1 MTTQNSKTHSQW
13 NLLKSE
19 KFLPLFITQFL
30 SAMNNNIYKN
40 ALIIMLTFGLIKNS
54 ENINL
59 TLMINVAAGLFIL
72 PFLIFSAF
80 AGNFAD
86 NNEKSSLIQKIKLIE
101 TITVLISIIGIYFG
115 NIYLMFF
122 SLFFLGT
129 QAAFFGPL
137 KYSILPQH
145 LHQNELT
152 GGNGLIESGTFIAIL
167 IGTILGG
174 VLITLN
180 NGVHYVSI
188 LLFVIAILGFI
199 ASKRIPIAMP
209 TEKIKTNFLG
219 SYSKTWKATREVDS
233 VFKSVL
239 AISWFWFLG
248 ATLLAQFPIVVKEYM
263 KAPSTMV
270 TCILA
275 IFSIGIAIGSMWCE
289 KLTKQKVEIGLVPF
303 GAFGMTIFI
312 YMFGFFLNK
321 IHVDVINNN
330 FINNVH
336 LFAWFQYDNFLY
348 MVSSLFLLAIFGGFY
363 TVPLYAFIQY
373 RTKEENRSKVIAGNN
388 IINSLFMIG
397 SALFAI
403 LLTNFGFSLINLIYA
418 LVILNLLVSIY
429 IFKTVP
435 EFLMRF
441 VVWILINTTYRIKA
455 KNLELIKEDGAAIIT
470 SNHVSFMDALF
481 IFGLCP
487 RPVKFVMYYKIFNI
501 PFFKYMFNAVGA
513 IPIASKKEDE
523 KIFNEAFEKIDT
535 YLSNGEIVVIFPEGA
550 ITHDG
555 ELQDFKPGILKVLD
569 KNNVP
574 LYPTALIGLW
584 GSMFSRKDKSI
595 LRYFPK
601 AFFNHKVKYVVEK
614 PLLKNEI
621 TLEKLKQIT
630 QELINKN

>member
-188 LLFVIAILGFI
+188 LLFVIAILG
-199 ASKRIPIAMP
+199 
-209 TEKIKTNFLG
+209 
-219 SYSKTWKATREVDS
+219 
-233 VFKSVL
+233 
-239 AISWFWFLG
+239 
-248 ATLLAQFPIVVKEYM
+248 
-263 KAPSTMV
+263 
-270 TCILA
+270 
-275 IFSIGIAIGSMWCE
+275 
-289 KLTKQKVEIGLVPF
+289 
-303 GAFGMTIFI
+303 
-312 YMFGFFLNK
+312 
-321 IHVDVINNN
+321 
-330 FINNVH
+330 
-336 LFAWFQYDNFLY
+336 
-348 MVSSLFLLAIFGGFY
+348 
-363 TVPLYAFIQY
+363 
-373 RTKEENRSKVIAGNN
+373 
-388 IINSLFMIG
+388 
-397 SALFAI
+397 
-403 LLTNFGFSLINLIYA
+403 
-418 LVILNLLVSIY
+418 
-429 IFKTVP
+429 
-435 EFLMRF
+435 
-441 VVWILINTTYRIKA
+441 
-455 KNLELIKEDGAAIIT
+455 
-470 SNHVSFMDALF
+470 
-481 IFGLCP
+481 
-487 RPVKFVMYYKIFNI
+487 
-501 PFFKYMFNAVGA
+501 
-513 IPIASKKEDE
+513 
-523 KIFNEAFEKIDT
+523 
-535 YLSNGEIVVIFPEGA
+535 
-550 ITHDG
+550 
-555 ELQDFKPGILKVLD
+555 
-569 KNNVP
+569 
-574 LYPTALIGLW
+574 
-584 GSMFSRKDKSI
+584 
-595 LRYFPK
+595 
-601 AFFNHKVKYVVEK
+601 
-614 PLLKNEI
+614 
-621 TLEKLKQIT
+621 
-630 QELINKN
+630 